1 MPAGSEWRALIIDD
15 KSHSLIQT
23 SSNVRPSNDKVIATF
38 HFDIAADAPLGKDA
52 TLQFGLYNTQDAQ
65 PNGIMFAPNLQN
77 TMNVVF
83 S

>member
-1 MPAGSEWRALIIDD
+1 MPAGAEWRALIIEDR
-15 KSHSLIQT
+15 SNSLIPT
-23 SSNVRPSNDKVIATF
+23 SFNVRPFNDKVIATF
-38 HFDIAADAPLGKDA
+38 HFDIADDAPLGKDA
-52 TLQFGLYNTQDAQ
+52 TLQFGLYNIQDAQ